1 MFTHCV
7 TRYECFKVGITLFS
21 SSSLSSQILIQNYL
35 LIYFQ
40 YIVVPNQREVVSNW
54 LYSTSILWH
63 NFVTLWKYSTLP
75 PKRSSSELLT
85 VRKFTST
92 ERFALI
98 FCFVIQNL
106 WNGWE
111 TEDFSNSK
119 GFQIWRYCILL
130 GEVLAKDTTRW
141 NVSVC
146 SGLSLCRLNVWV
158 WLGLLLWMEEWICV
172 GVCFVCGT
180 LSLIPKG
187 VTKCNYFPMM
197 TVLQPIWWAHN
208 NTIKSKVPS
217 LFTFAVCCEQTFMPL
232 EKTKLIPFVT
242 KQYQA
247 SLAKQYIQTV
257 SFCHING

>member
-21 SSSLSSQILIQNYL
+21 SSSLSPQILIQNYL

-40 YIVVPNQREVVSNW
+40 YIVVVPNQREVVSNW

-75 PKRSSSELLT
+75 PKRSSSELIT

-158 WLGLLLWMEEWICV
+158 WLGLLLWMRNEFVLVCV
-172 GVCFVCGT
+172 
-180 LSLIPKG
+180 LSVALYHWSQRVSQNVIIFLWWRFYNQYDGPIIIPLSRRCLLCSHLLYVASRLSCPWRKRNSYL
-187 VTKCNYFPMM
+187 CNK
-197 TVLQPIWWAHN
+197 
-208 NTIKSKVPS
+208 TISS
-217 LFTFAVCCEQTFMPL
+217 F
-232 EKTKLIPFVT
+232 
-242 KQYQA
+242 
-247 SLAKQYIQTV
+247 SSQTV
-257 SFCHING
+257 HTNRLLLSY